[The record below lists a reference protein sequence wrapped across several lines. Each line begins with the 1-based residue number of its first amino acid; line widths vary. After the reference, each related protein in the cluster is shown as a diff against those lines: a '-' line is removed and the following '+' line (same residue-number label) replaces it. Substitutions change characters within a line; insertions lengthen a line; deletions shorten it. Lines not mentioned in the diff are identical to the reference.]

1 VADYPYDKSLVG
13 SALGTIIL
21 FVVGF
26 GSFYGYICWYQS
38 EFLPL
43 EIRAAGSAIAVSAC
57 WIANLVVSVAYL
69 TQLESLGA
77 SPELCFRVLLL
88 AGDKFVPRHA

>member
-77 SPELCFRVLLL
+77 SGTYGLYLGFICLSYV
-88 AGDKFVPRHA
+88 FVYFC

>member
-43 EIRAAGSAIAVSAC
+43 EIR
-57 WIANLVVSVAYL
+57 
-69 TQLESLGA
+69 
-77 SPELCFRVLLL
+77 VL
-88 AGDKFVPRHA
+88 DR